1 MGNYLQSHNHK
12 EIFRNQYDKLVFWG
26 VVILLGAIFIASC
39 SKSPTNS
46 TNSSTLDNIPVY
58 TYKVVTSYPH
68 DRTAFTQGLVFEDGF
83 LYEGTG
89 IRGQSSLR
97 KVELESGNTLQ
108 KRMLSAQFFGEGV
121 TIFGDTILQLTWQS
135 GLGFVYDKKTFE
147 LLKEFNYP
155 TEGWGLTHDGKQII
169 MSNGSAILYF
179 LDPETFQEIKR
190 LEVYSRDGPVTGLN
204 ELEYIQGEI
213 YANVW
218 QTDYIV
224 RIEPKTGQV
233 IGWIDLTGLLRPED
247 RGYPVDVLNGIAYDQ
262 KNDRLFVTGKLW
274 PKIFEI
280 ELCKKK

>member
-1 MGNYLQSHNHK
+1 MGNYLQSNNHK
-12 EIFRNQYDKLVFWG
+12 EIYIKQYIKIFFLG
-26 VVILLGAIFIASC
+26 LLGLLGVICIASC
-39 SKSPTNS
+39 SKAPTNS
-46 TNSSTLDNIPVY
+46 TNSATLDNIPVY

-68 DRTAFTQGLVFEDGF
+68 DRTAFTQGLVFEDSF

-89 IRGQSSLR
+89 IRGQSGLR

-108 KRMLSAQFFGEGV
+108 KRTLPAQFFGEGV
-121 TIFGDTILQLTWQS
+121 TIFGNTILQLTWQS
-135 GLGFVYDKKTFE
+135 GVGFVYDINTFQ
-147 LLKEFNYP
+147 LLHTFNYS
-155 TEGWGLTHDGKQII
+155 TEGWGLTHDGKQLI

-233 IGWIDLTGLLRPED
+233 TGWIDLAGLLRPED
-247 RGYPVDVLNGIAYDQ
+247 RDYPVDVLNGIAYDQ

>member
-1 MGNYLQSHNHK
+1 
-12 EIFRNQYDKLVFWG
+12 
-26 VVILLGAIFIASC
+26 LLGVICIASC
-39 SKSPTNS
+39 SKVPTNS

-58 TYKVVTSYPH
+58 TYKILTSYPH

-97 KVELESGNTLQ
+97 KVELESGNILQ
-108 KRMLSAQFFGEGV
+108 RRMLSAQFFGEGV
-121 TIFGDTILQLTWQS
+121 TIFGNTILQLTWQS
-135 GLGFVYDKKTFE
+135 RVGFVYDKNTFE
-147 LLKEFNYP
+147 LLHTFNYP
-155 TEGWGLTHDGKQII
+155 TEGWGLTDDGKQLI
-169 MSNGSAILYF
+169 MSNGTPILYF
-179 LDPETFQEIKR
+179 LDPETFQQIKL
-190 LEVYSRDGPVTGLN
+190 LEVFSRDGPVTGLN

-224 RIEPKTGQV
+224 RVEAKTGQV
-233 IGWIDLTGLLRPED
+233 IGWIDLTGLLSPED

>member
-1 MGNYLQSHNHK
+1 MKSHNHK
-12 EIFRNQYDKLVFWG
+12 KIYRKQYVKVIFWG
-26 VVILLGAIFIASC
+26 IFSLLGIMYSASC
-39 SKSPTNS
+39 SKTSTNS
-46 TNSSTLDNIPVY
+46 THSSTLETIPVY
-58 TYKVVTSYPH
+58 TYKVITSYPH
-68 DRTAFTQGLVFEDGF
+68 DPYAFTQGLVFEDGF

-97 KVELESGNTLQ
+97 KVELESGNILQ
-108 KRMLSAQFFGEGV
+108 KRMLPAQFFGEGV
-121 TIFGDTILQLTWQS
+121 TAFGNTIFQLTWQS
-135 GLGFVYDKKTFE
+135 RIGFVYDQDTFE
-147 LLKEFNYP
+147 MVKEFTYS
-155 TEGWGLTHDGKQII
+155 TEGWGLTHNGKQLI
-169 MSNGSAILYF
+169 MSNGTAILSF
-179 LDPETFQEIKR
+179 LDPETLQEVKR

-280 ELCKKK
+280 ELCNKK

>member
-1 MGNYLQSHNHK
+1 LQSHNYIK
-12 EIFRNQYDKLVFWG
+12 IYRNQYVKVIFLVVFS
-26 VVILLGAIFIASC
+26 VLAAMCIASC
-39 SKSPTNS
+39 SKAPSNS
-46 TNSSTLDNIPVY
+46 TNSTTSDNIPVY
-58 TYKVVTSYPH
+58 TYKVAASYPH
-68 DRTAFTQGLVFEDGF
+68 DRYAFTQGLVFEDGF

-97 KVELESGNTLQ
+97 KVELESGNVLQ
-108 KRMLSAQFFGEGV
+108 KRTLSAQFFGEGV
-121 TIFGDTILQLTWQS
+121 TLFGSKIFQLTWQS
-135 GLGFVYDKKTFE
+135 RIGFVYDKNTFA
-147 LLKEFNYP
+147 LLEEFAYP
-155 TEGWGLTHDGKQII
+155 TEGWGFTHDGKQLI
-169 MSNGSAILYF
+169 MSNGTALLYF
-179 LDPETFQEIKR
+179 LDSETFQEVKR

-247 RGYPVDVLNGIAYDQ
+247 RRYHVDVLNGIAYDQ
-262 KNDRLFVTGKLW
+262 KNARLFVTGKLW

-280 ELCKKK
+280 ELYKKK

>member
-1 MGNYLQSHNHK
+1 VGNYLQSHNHK
-12 EIFRNQYDKLVFWG
+12 KIYRNQYVKVIFWG
-26 VVILLGAIFIASC
+26 VFSFLGAICIASC
-39 SKSPTNS
+39 SKAPTNS
-46 TNSSTLDNIPVY
+46 TNSATLDNIPVY

-68 DRTAFTQGLVFEDGF
+68 DQRAFTQGLVFEDSF

-97 KVELESGNTLQ
+97 KVELESGNNLQ
-108 KRMLSAQFFGEGV
+108 KRTLPAQFFGEGV
-121 TIFGDTILQLTWQS
+121 TIFGNTILQLTWQS
-135 GLGFVYDKKTFE
+135 RVGFVYDKDTFE
-147 LLKEFNYP
+147 LLKEFTYP
-155 TEGWGLTHDGKQII
+155 TEGWGLTHDEKQII
-169 MSNGSAILYF
+169 MSNGTAVLFF
-179 LDPETFQEIKR
+179 LDPETFQEVKR
-190 LEVYSRDGPVTGLN
+190 LEVYNREGPVTGLN

-247 RGYPVDVLNGIAYDQ
+247 RDYPVDVLNGIAYDK

-274 PKIFEI
+274 PRIFEI